1 MRWIAIL
8 AVVSLMFGGAAQ
20 AVQVQTPLDAAVQA
34 GAADPDQRDDFY
46 QLFLDSSVYAAIV
59 PLGSPETEGAF
70 SGPAQPDHLRALFL
84 AGRLDGVTLIE
95 VFDTE
100 PRLTAFAQANDFGE
114 YGILFV
120 PVRDLLD
127 AFQGDFRFFL
137 NPGTEHQ
144 KLFTV
149 AETRML
155 QQQRAADMQVIEVA
169 SRPVVPPQ
177 PAAPAGPFGV
187 TEPPQYLVQ
196 VVSTALAGYS
206 DAEAAWLLHSAGAT
220 DDNPGAMMLVIAM
233 SQTPQADALT
243 AMVGEINAALRG
255 YTDGRR
261 VQVAPVPA
269 SRAATLA
276 PASVAPIYTR

>member
-1 MRWIAIL
+1 MRWIALVAAL
-8 AVVSLMFGGAAQ
+8 AVLTGGEAFAQ
-20 AVQVQTPLDAAVQA
+20 NGVTPLDQAVQA
-34 GAADPDQRDDFY
+34 GAADPDRRAEFY
-46 QLFLDSSVYAAIV
+46 ELFYNSSVYAAII
-59 PLGSPETEGAF
+59 PLGSAEAEDAF
-70 SGPAQPDHLRALFL
+70 TGTARPDHLRAVFL
-84 AGRLDGVTLIE
+84 AGRLDGVTVIE

-100 PRLTAFAQANDFGE
+100 PRLNAFAQANEFGE

-127 AFQGDFRFFL
+127 AFSGDFRFHL

-149 AETRML
+149 SETQML
-155 QQQRAADMQVIEVA
+155 QQRRASNLQTVEVA

-177 PAAPAGPFGV
+177 PPAPTGPFGV
-187 TEPPQYLVQ
+187 SAPPQYLVQ
-196 VVSTALAGYS
+196 VVTTALASYP
-206 DAEAAWLLHSAGAT
+206 DAEAAWLLHTGGAT
-220 DDNPGAMMLVIAM
+220 DDNPGGMMLVIAM
-233 SQTPQADALT
+233 SQTPEADALT
-243 AMVGEINAALRG
+243 AMVGEINGAMRG

-269 SRAATLA
+269 SRASTLA